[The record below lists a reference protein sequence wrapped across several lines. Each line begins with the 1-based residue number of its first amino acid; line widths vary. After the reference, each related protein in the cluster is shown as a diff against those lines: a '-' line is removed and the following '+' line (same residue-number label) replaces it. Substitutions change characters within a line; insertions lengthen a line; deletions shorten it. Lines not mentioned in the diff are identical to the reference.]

1 MLPADLLLDLLP
13 FDAEGRVGQ
22 HVVKGPARMAVLRQG
37 IAEGDVGNI
46 LTLDQ
51 HVSLTDGVGFRVQLL
66 ARHGQLGGGVEFLQV
81 LFGHRQHA
89 ARSSG
94 GVIDGAHHAR
104 LGKDVVVLHE
114 QQVDHQPDDFARG
127 KVFPGGFVGE
137 FSKLTDQLFED
148 GAHLAG

>member
-104 LGKDVVVLHE
+104 SANL
-114 QQVDHQPDDFARG
+114 RISS
-127 KVFPGGFVGE
+127 
-137 FSKLTDQLFED
+137 SKMEPIWLDETRSGCRSTPANFW
-148 GAHLAG
+148 AT